1 MHEKTILLV
10 DDEANMRRVM
20 TIMLQR
26 LNYEVI
32 QAIDGEQALSML
44 KQEGV
49 DLIITDLRMPKID
62 GLALL
67 QQLQLQNT
75 DIPVIMVTAHGS
87 VESAVSAMKHGA
99 FDFIIRPFDIDA
111 IEMTIKRALN
121 VGKVQ
126 QENRYLRTEIEK
138 GWGEF
143 IGQSAAMHRVYAL
156 IKQVAPAKTSIMI
169 TGETGTGKE
178 VVARAIH
185 RSSTRSDGLFVP
197 INCAAI
203 PVDILESELFGYSKG
218 AFTGA
223 NKDRMGKFE
232 TANDGTLFLDEITEM
247 PLNLQAKL
255 LRVLQEN
262 TLERLGSN
270 RTISLNIR
278 IIAATNRDPRQ
289 AIVDEKLRE
298 DLFYRLNVITI
309 DLPPLRERKEDIQ
322 SLVNH
327 FLNKHATSMGYR
339 LVDIDPLA
347 INALESYY
355 WPGNVRE
362 LENMMERAVVLSN
375 GQTIQVE
382 HLPLELL
389 ETTDFIE
396 DSGSEEIEYGSLAL
410 QPKVEQLE
418 KQLIIAALE
427 KTQGN
432 KSKASRILEISERSL
447 WYKLKKYVM
456 T

>member
-1 MHEKTILLV
+1 MHKKRILLV

-26 LNYEVI
+26 LSYEVI
-32 QAIDGEQALSML
+32 EATDGEHALNLL
-44 KQEGV
+44 KQESV
-49 DLIITDLRMPKID
+49 DLIITDLRMPKVD

-67 QQLQLQNT
+67 RQLQIQNT
-75 DIPVIMVTAHGS
+75 DTPVIMITAHGS
-87 VESAVSAMKHGA
+87 VESAVNAMKYGA
-99 FDFIIRPFDIDA
+99 FDFIIRPFEIDA
-111 IEMTIKRALN
+111 MEMTIKRALSI
-121 VGKVQ
+121 GKVQ

-143 IGQSAAMHRVYAL
+143 IGQSSVMRRVYKL
-156 IKQVAPAKTSIMI
+156 IEQVAPAKTSIMI

-178 VVARAIH
+178 VVARAVH
-185 RSSTRSDGLFVP
+185 RASTRSNGLFVP

-203 PVDILESELFGYSKG
+203 PADILESELFGYNKG

-223 NKDRMGKFE
+223 HKDRIGKFE
-232 TANDGTLFLDEITEM
+232 TANEGTLFLDEITEM

-278 IIAATNRDPRQ
+278 VIAATNRDPRQ
-289 AIVDEKLRE
+289 AIVDKKLRE

-309 DLPPLRERKEDIQ
+309 DMPPLRERKDDIH

-339 LVDIDPLA
+339 LVDIDPVALQ
-347 INALESYY
+347 ALESYP

-375 GQTIQVE
+375 GHNIQVE

-389 ETTDFIE
+389 EKM
-396 DSGSEEIEYGSLAL
+396 DSIDDSDSVAMEHGSLAL

-418 KQLIIAALE
+418 KTLIISALE
-427 KTQGN
+427 ETQGN

-447 WYKLKKYVM
+447 WYKLKKYEL